1 MLKIIFLVVFVIGGG
16 IMRLNRRRGNSVAK
30 SCSKK
35 LADLANKGPIDFDR
49 LYNTF
54 DILIRK
60 KTFEAGLNTQ
70 DFYTKISEI
79 NKSKNFSDKYILKS
93 VARSLNNEYLIIAD
107 GKSNDLI
114 PTRGGNK
121 MVERFYAAS
130 LLIKVKETEN
140 EIEFYST
147 FPEDKEHEYIL
158 KNLSDT
164 IFSLLISETYK
175 TKGTI

>member
-16 IMRLNRRRGNSVAK
+16 IMRLNRKRRNLQTQVN
-30 SCSKK
+30 SKK
-35 LADLANKGPIDFDR
+35 LADRANKGPIDFDS

-60 KTFEAGLNTQ
+60 KSFAKGISTK
-70 DFYTKISEI
+70 DFYTKISDI
-79 NKSKNFSDKYILKS
+79 NKLKDFSDKYILRS
-93 VARSLNNEYLIIAD
+93 VVKSLNNEYLIIAD
-107 GKSNDLI
+107 GKSTDLQ

-121 MVERFYAAS
+121 LIERLYAAS
-130 LLIKVKETEN
+130 LLIKIKELEN

-158 KNLSDT
+158 KNLSDS
-164 IFSLLISETYK
+164 IFALLLE
-175 TKGTI
+175 